1 MKKYEGLLDMSSP
14 EYSTQRKRLVLERM
28 RAESAV
34 ERFTRRI
41 AEIDLKLKEL
51 EENGYK
57 NTR

>member
-1 MKKYEGLLDMSSP
+1 MKKYEGLLDMLSP
-14 EYSTQRKRLVLERM
+14 EYSTERKRLVLERM